1 MDPRKIV
8 RTGNAS
14 LYIGLVIGFIGIF
27 IGILPPFFG
36 WNEVTWIGFA
46 FIWITVGLFMVGLG
60 GIGLI
65 SGKGLMKIKKLKC
78 CINCKKSIQSE
89 AMICPKCNSKQ
100 EKNR

>member
-1 MDPRKIV
+1 MDICKIA
-8 RTGNAS
+8 RAGNIS

-46 FIWITVGLFMVGLG
+46 FIWIICGLLMVGLG
-60 GIGLI
+60 GIGFI
-65 SGKGLMKIKKLKC
+65 GGKGLMKIKKLKC
-78 CINCKKSIQSE
+78 CIHCKKSIPRE
-89 AMICPKCNSKQ
+89 EMICPLCNIKQ